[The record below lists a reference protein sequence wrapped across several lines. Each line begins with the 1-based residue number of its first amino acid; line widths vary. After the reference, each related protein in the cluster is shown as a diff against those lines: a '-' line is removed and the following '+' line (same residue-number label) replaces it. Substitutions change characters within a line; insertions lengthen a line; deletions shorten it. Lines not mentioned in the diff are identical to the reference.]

1 MTGAEKP
8 GVSGWEA
15 EDYGLDTD
23 DAQVGG
29 GPREGAVVT
38 GGASGWDGGAGVE
51 TRGRGETI

>member
-1 MTGAEKP
+1 M
-8 GVSGWEA
+8 
-15 EDYGLDTD
+15 
-23 DAQVGG
+23 GG